1 VLIRHGLA
9 EFILRQT
16 ALRLTFSNFAHL
28 RDYSLR
34 IDEAFLINYA
44 AGEKR
49 ERAAMDLGWGVPI
62 CDVSRGQW
70 SFEMK
75 QASLE
80 QVQVLR

>member
-1 VLIRHGLA
+1 LVLIRHGLA

-44 AGEKR
+44 AGERR
-49 ERAAMDLGWGVPI
+49 EVAVIECGWSGYALAPYI
-62 CDVSRGQW
+62 SWTSEQKQVS
-70 SFEMK
+70 M
-75 QASLE
+75 A
-80 QVQVLR
+80 QVQCFR